1 MKFKSIP
8 SDTQRIRNAEFFT
21 RQEVGVLK
29 RLALIILFG
38 LLTTVAGCGTLME
51 RGEQS
56 KSYGQSG
63 YYYLGVQYDWR
74 LLTLKGRGGYDYT
87 PMFCYL
93 SVVCPFA
100 TLLSMPAD
108 FVVDTVMLYSD
119 HQNKLAWER
128 ELNSYFRDK
137 YCRNEGGPD
146 EAELRSRDLDV
157 SFCSGGSNYGL

>member
-1 MKFKSIP
+1 MSLKPITSY
-8 SDTQRIRNAEFFT
+8 TQRIRNAECFP
-21 RQEVGVLK
+21 RQEMGVLK

-38 LLTTVAGCGTLME
+38 LLITVAGCGTLME

-56 KSYGQSG
+56 KSYGRWG

-100 TLLSMPAD
+100 TVLSMPAD
-108 FVVDTVMLYSD
+108 FMVDTVMLYSD

-128 ELNSYFRDK
+128 GLNSYFRNK

-146 EAELRSRDLDV
+146 EAELRKLDLDM
-157 SFCSGGSNYGL
+157 SFCSGGSDYRL